1 MYTIILQMPAGGT
14 SAGSKFTRA
23 WDSTVGVGA
32 SFYWLAAAFLLVI
45 AFGAVKAY
53 RDDKKWEGKKMDI
66 IQSGAKVGQG
76 RGIGCQIRE
85 KEETVSAI
93 VDRPQRETVRSLLT
107 SL

>member
-1 MYTIILQMPAGGT
+1 MYVIILQMPAGGK

-45 AFGAVKAY
+45 VIGAVKAY

-66 IQSGAKVGQG
+66 IYKAARRLAKD
-76 RGIGCQIRE
+76 RE
-85 KEETVSAI
+85 LV
-93 VDRPQRETVRSLLT
+93 VRSEKKKKQFPPL
-107 SL
+107 